1 MAQGNEV
8 FHVFFLYFEGAG
20 ETEEEMTTMGGFLQ
34 FDFNIIKMATDEF
47 SDENKVG
54 EGGFGAVYKVIT
66 YKGFSFIS

>member
-1 MAQGNEV
+1 MDLK
-8 FHVFFLYFEGAG
+8 FPSTIIPCFEATGQ
-20 ETEEEMTTMGGFLQ
+20 TEEEMARMGFMQ
-34 FDFNIIKMATDEF
+34 YDFDTIRIGTDKF